1 MEFINVANCLFNYC
15 DLQNVRKENE
25 NKKSVEAKCV
35 EVELIRKIVLISVE
49 KTTLDTFF
57 LFATAGTMA
66 LSLWYSLFL
75 ICFR

>member
-1 MEFINVANCLFNYC
+1 MDLF
-15 DLQNVRKENE
+15 LSFVQER
-25 NKKSVEAKCV
+25 
-35 EVELIRKIVLISVE
+35 
-49 KTTLDTFF
+49 TLETFF